1 MQNRQDLGK
10 KSHYFTIISY
20 KNMYIR
26 ANVSILVFLH
36 YCASLVIMIR
46 VLIFLK
52 QQIMKNFIQ

>member
-26 ANVSILVFLH
+26 ANVSILVFYTIVQVWL
-36 YCASLVIMIR
+36 L
-46 VLIFLK
+46 
-52 QQIMKNFIQ
+52 